1 MNINDTSVLIMINN
15 LIACD
20 RLSKKQIL
28 QIVKLVSISN
38 NIEDLKENIQW
49 ENSLIKH

>member
-1 MNINDTSVLIMINN
+1 MNINDTSVLVMIND

-20 RLSKKQIL
+20 RLSKKQVL

-38 NIEDLKENIQW
+38 DIDDLKDNMNW
-49 ENSLIKH
+49 ENSSVKH